1 MRAASRRDARRRR
14 STGSRAGSSSVQ
26 AAGPLSPEVRE
37 IGGGLGWV
45 AGCVRGLQGHLL
57 RSNSSHEAAHT
68 TSHLHE
74 WHTAPYPYP

>member
-26 AAGPLSPEVRE
+26 AAGPLSPEVRG
-37 IGGGLGWV
+37 IAGWV

-68 TSHLHE
+68 ASHLHE

>member
-26 AAGPLSPEVRE
+26 AAGPLSPEVRG
-37 IGGGLGWV
+37 IAGWV

-68 TSHLHE
+68 ASHLHE
-74 WHTAPYPYP
+74 WHTAPYPYL